1 MRSPS
6 PFWGAVWLLCITATP
21 AVATDWHVALN
32 GFGNGSST
40 SPFGRV
46 QDALNVAQSGDVV
59 VVAPGTYPERL
70 TTVRG
75 GTAQLPITIRARDGR
90 GTVIL
95 TSSGRVVTVGHPYIS
110 VDSLVVDGQFG
121 LDDLVRVGSTATR
134 FTLRNSEVR
143 RTSRDGIDIGA
154 ATDVTIDGSLI
165 HDTLNATGG
174 RTDAHGVVAGAARR
188 LTIRNTQIHTFS
200 GDAFQI
206 DPGRASPGWGDVVID
221 GCHFWLQPL
230 PAPTNGFAAGTVPG
244 ENAIDTKSGAT
255 FPRATIT
262 IRNSEFS
269 GFRAGLIT
277 NMAALNIKENV
288 DAVVDRVTIH
298 SSEIAMRLR
307 APALVRVQNA
317 VVHTVS
323 YGVRYE
329 DNIQGLRIWNSTFG
343 AGVTRAFY
351 PASSSGSVLDV
362 RNVAV
367 LGSTLP
373 VEANGPWNLAV
384 SASAFVNAGSHNY
397 QLAAASPLND
407 YGMTIAEVTAD
418 RQGTPRPQ
426 GTAYD
431 AGAYERVVS
440 LPGPDPT
447 QSSDIVLHAWRASRM
462 VGNWQVVAD
471 PAAAGGARI
480 SSLDLGAAKI
490 TTASKAP
497 ADYFELTFTAEAGRP
512 YRLWVR
518 GIAASNSW
526 SNDSVFAQFSGSVN
540 AAGVAIYRIGSES
553 GTEVNLEDC
562 SGCGLK
568 GWGWQDNGW
577 GVNVLGPVIYF
588 ATTGP
593 QTIRI
598 QTSEEG
604 FSIDQIVLS
613 PSAYLTTSPGRLKK
627 DATILPET
635 IH

>member
-1 MRSPS
+1 MALLHNGHT
-6 PFWGAVWLLCITATP
+6 GACDRLACRGKRVWQWLEHVTVWPRAGRRERRATGG
-21 AVATDWHVALN
+21 VI
-32 GFGNGSST
+32 
-40 SPFGRV
+40 
-46 QDALNVAQSGDVV
+46 VV
-59 VVAPGTYPERL
+59 GPGTYQERL
-70 TTVRG
+70 TTVRS
-75 GTAQLPITIRARDGR
+75 GTAQLPIALRARDGR

-95 TSSGRVVTVGHPYIS
+95 TAAGRVLTVGHPYLS
-110 VDSLVVDGQFG
+110 VDALILDGQFG
-121 LDDLVRVGSTATR
+121 LDDLVRVGSAATR

-143 RTSRDGIDIGA
+143 RTSKDGIDIGA

-165 HDTLNATGG
+165 HHTLNASGG

-188 LTIRNTQIHTFS
+188 LTIRNTEIHTFS

-206 DPGRASPGWGDVVID
+206 DPGRASPGWGEVVID
-221 GCHFWLQPL
+221 GCRFWLQPL
-230 PAPTNGFAAGTVPG
+230 PTPVNGFAAGIVPG
-244 ENAIDTKSGAT
+244 ENAVDTKSGPT
-255 FPRATIT
+255 LPRATIT
-262 IRNSEFS
+262 IRNSEFH
-269 GFRAGLIT
+269 GFGAGLIT

-288 DAVVDRVTIH
+288 DAIVDRVTIH
-298 SSEIAMRLR
+298 TSEIALRLR
-307 APALVRVQNA
+307 APALVRVQNV

-329 DNIQGLRIWNSTFG
+329 DNIQSLRIWNSTFG

-367 LGSTLP
+367 LGTLP

-384 SASAFVNAGSHNY
+384 PASAFVNVALHNY
-397 QLAAASPLND
+397 QLSSASPLND
-407 YGMTIAEVTAD
+407 HGMTIAEVTVD
-418 RQGTPRPQ
+418 RQATPRPQ

-431 AGAYERVVS
+431 IGAYERVVT
-440 LPGPDPT
+440 LPSPDPG
-447 QSSDIVLHAWRASRM
+447 QSGEIVLHAWRASRM
-462 VGNWQVVAD
+462 VGNWQVVPDAG
-471 PAAAGGARI
+471 AAGGAKI
-480 SSLDLGAAKI
+480 SSLDLGAEKI

-497 ADYFELTFTAEAGRP
+497 TDYFEMTFTAEAGRP

-526 SNDSVFAQFSGSVN
+526 SNDSVFAQFGSSVN
-540 AAGVAIYRIGSES
+540 SSGVAIYRIGSTS
-553 GTEVNLEDC
+553 GTQVNLEDC

-598 QTSEEG
+598 QTSEDG

-613 PSAYLTTSPGRLKK
+613 PSAYLTTSPGALKK
-627 DATILPET
+627 DSTILPES
-635 IH
+635 IR